1 MELQAAFIYD
11 RIKWIMVFSS
21 SIFIF
26 FFLPIVLSGYF
37 LLRSVKVRN
46 IWLLLASLLFYLWGG
61 YAFFPIILYSIAL
74 NYTGGRIL
82 GILQAKEYE
91 KARKAAFIMVV
102 SLNLLSL
109 GYWKYTKFIVQ
120 IVNDITGSRFMIPD
134 IVLPIGISFFTFQGM
149 SYVIDVYRGE
159 AGVQKNILKT
169 GLYIA
174 LFPQL
179 IAGPIVRYSDIE
191 RQLNAR
197 RHSVDQF
204 MDGLKVFA
212 VGLAKKAILS
222 NSLAVTADAVFGNRP
237 GQNLPAVAWLG
248 VLTYSLQLY
257 FDFSGYSDMAV
268 GLGRIFGFRFPRNFD
283 YPYISCS
290 VAELWRRWHI
300 SLSTWF
306 RDYVYIPL
314 GGSRRGNAY
323 FNLLCVFLLT
333 GLWHGAAW
341 NYVVWGLYWGVL
353 IVGERYLSRK
363 YPDKAGLPKVL
374 AWPVVVL
381 LWMISMVIFKTA
393 TLRECGMYLRSMFGM
408 LQPEGVGFTLVY
420 YLQTYDVFIII
431 VSVIAMTPAGKWCYE
446 RLKEKLSAL
455 SFLLL
460 ENTLTLA
467 LLAVSFM
474 YVVTETYNPFIYFQ
488 F

>member
-381 LWMISMVIFKTA
+381 LCMISMVIFKTA
-393 TLRECGMYLRSMFGM
+393 TLR
-408 LQPEGVGFTLVY
+408 
-420 YLQTYDVFIII
+420 
-431 VSVIAMTPAGKWCYE
+431 
-446 RLKEKLSAL
+446 
-455 SFLLL
+455 
-460 ENTLTLA
+460 
-467 LLAVSFM
+467 
-474 YVVTETYNPFIYFQ
+474 
-488 F
+488 

>member
-1 MELQAAFIYD
+1 M
-11 RIKWIMVFSS
+11 
-21 SIFIF
+21 
-26 FFLPIVLSGYF
+26 
-37 LLRSVKVRN
+37 
-46 IWLLLASLLFYLWGG
+46 
-61 YAFFPIILYSIAL
+61 
-74 NYTGGRIL
+74 
-82 GILQAKEYE
+82 
-91 KARKAAFIMVV
+91 
-102 SLNLLSL
+102 
-109 GYWKYTKFIVQ
+109 
-120 IVNDITGSRFMIPD
+120 
-134 IVLPIGISFFTFQGM
+134 
-149 SYVIDVYRGE
+149 
-159 AGVQKNILKT
+159 
-169 GLYIA
+169 
-174 LFPQL
+174 
-179 IAGPIVRYSDIE
+179 
-191 RQLNAR
+191 
-197 RHSVDQF
+197 
-204 MDGLKVFA
+204 
-212 VGLAKKAILS
+212 
-222 NSLAVTADAVFGNRP
+222 
-237 GQNLPAVAWLG
+237 
-248 VLTYSLQLY
+248 
-257 FDFSGYSDMAV
+257 
-268 GLGRIFGFRFPRNFD
+268 
-283 YPYISCS
+283 
-290 VAELWRRWHI
+290 
-300 SLSTWF
+300 
-306 RDYVYIPL
+306 
-314 GGSRRGNAY
+314 
-323 FNLLCVFLLT
+323 FLLT

-381 LWMISMVIFKTA
+381 LWMISMVIFKTV